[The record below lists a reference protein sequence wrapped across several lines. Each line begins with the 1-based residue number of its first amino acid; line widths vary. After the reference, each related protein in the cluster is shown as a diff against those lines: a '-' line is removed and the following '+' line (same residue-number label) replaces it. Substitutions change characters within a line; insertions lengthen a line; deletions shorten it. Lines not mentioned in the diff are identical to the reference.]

1 MVQVLSTIGQSL
13 GKVAI
18 LPNRHQF
25 KINQEQFMAQLKTQP
40 TDKNVVE
47 FLNAVENETKREDSF
62 TILELMQQVTGSEP
76 IMWGDS
82 IIGFGSYH
90 YKYASGREADW
101 FLTGF
106 SPRVQNLTLYIMS
119 GFDEYD
125 DLLGKL
131 GKHSTG
137 KSCLYVKRLEN
148 IDLDVLKELVE
159 KSVAHMKATNA

>member
-1 MVQVLSTIGQSL
+1 
-13 GKVAI
+13 
-18 LPNRHQF
+18 
-25 KINQEQFMAQLKTQP
+25 MAELKTKP
-40 TDKNVVE
+40 NDKSVTD
-47 FLNAVENETKREDSF
+47 FLNSVENDTKREDSF
-62 TILELMQQVTGSEP
+62 TILELMKEVTGVEP

-106 SPRVQNLTLYIMS
+106 SPRVQNLTLYIMD

-125 DLLGKL
+125 ALLGKL

-148 IDLDVLKELVE
+148 IDLDILREMVE
-159 KSVAHMKATNA
+159 KSVAHMQATNA

>member
-1 MVQVLSTIGQSL
+1 
-13 GKVAI
+13 
-18 LPNRHQF
+18 
-25 KINQEQFMAQLKTQP
+25 MAELKTKP
-40 TDKNVVE
+40 NDKSVTD
-47 FLNAVENETKREDSF
+47 FLNRVENDTKREDSF
-62 TILELMQQVTGSEP
+62 TILELMKEVTGVEP

-106 SPRVQNLTLYIMS
+106 SPRVQNLTLYIMD

-125 DLLGKL
+125 ALLGKL

-137 KSCLYVKRLEN
+137 KSCLYVRHLEN
-148 IDLDVLKELVE
+148 VDLDVLREMVE
-159 KSVAHMKATNA
+159 KSVAHMQATNT